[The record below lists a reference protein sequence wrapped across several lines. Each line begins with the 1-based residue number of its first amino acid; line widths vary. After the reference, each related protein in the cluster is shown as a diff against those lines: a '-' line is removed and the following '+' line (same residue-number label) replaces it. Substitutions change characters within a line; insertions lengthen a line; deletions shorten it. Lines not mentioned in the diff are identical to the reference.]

1 MRTRDHSVEH
11 LKNELDSINAGLAMY
26 ETRLR
31 RASADTQSRLQ
42 EDFDLLRSKRDGF
55 ARKIEAL
62 RASDN
67 LARDEQTSDAENTAT
82 EFRRALERARE
93 RMDH

>member
-1 MRTRDHSVEH
+1 MRTRDHFVDQ
-11 LKNELDSINAGLAMY
+11 LKCELDSINAGLAMY

-31 RASADTQSRLQ
+31 KANAETQSRLQ
-42 EDFDLLRSKRDGF
+42 EDFDRLRGKRDGF
-55 ARKIEAL
+55 AREVEAPRSSENPAL
-62 RASDN
+62 
-67 LARDEQTSDAENTAT
+67 DEQTSDAQNTAM

>member
-1 MRTRDHSVEH
+1 MRTRDYCVKQ
-11 LKNELDSINAGLAMY
+11 LKCELDSINAGLAMY

-31 RASADTQSRLQ
+31 EANAETQLRLQ
-42 EDFDLLRSKRDGF
+42 EDFDQLRDKRDRF

-62 RASDN
+62 RSSENPA
-67 LARDEQTSDAENTAT
+67 LDEQTSDAQNTAI

-93 RMDH
+93 RMAH